1 MQSQRKRSGKAQ
13 EREGGYDLPGHG
25 CRHAANPPPSPASPS
40 YRAAAAQKPCGSPH
54 SRSLPPAQA
63 RRWTR
68 GGEAAAHGVRRS
80 RERRRAADRA
90 GSRTQPAGTSAAPKG
105 SQNKLAEWKGS
116 GEARKTYVLATG
128 VLDVQASPAP
138 CPPVAVAPRE
148 GSRQV
153 PAKAPEANGRVLL
166 GEPPSTHERA
176 RGKKR
181 WRLQLHGLK
190 DGQSI
195 GRGVRQALHMAE
207 AIVLVGA
214 YDTSQQVDPAQVFVL
229 RRGIGLL
236 RLLIVAFLVIA
247 VTVVVVVVVVVVIV
261 LAHVN
266 IAVARTRTGST
277 RSTRGTGRKTTA
289 S

>member
-1 MQSQRKRSGKAQ
+1 
-13 EREGGYDLPGHG
+13 
-25 CRHAANPPPSPASPS
+25 
-40 YRAAAAQKPCGSPH
+40 
-54 SRSLPPAQA
+54 
-63 RRWTR
+63 
-68 GGEAAAHGVRRS
+68 
-80 RERRRAADRA
+80 
-90 GSRTQPAGTSAAPKG
+90 
-105 SQNKLAEWKGS
+105 
-116 GEARKTYVLATG
+116 
-128 VLDVQASPAP
+128 
-138 CPPVAVAPRE
+138 
-148 GSRQV
+148 
-153 PAKAPEANGRVLL
+153 
-166 GEPPSTHERA
+166 
-176 RGKKR
+176 
-181 WRLQLHGLK
+181 
-190 DGQSI
+190 
-195 GRGVRQALHMAE
+195 MAE